1 MNAARRDRVRNLRE
15 DFWVGERGIMNFF
28 SRIWGKDDSAN
39 VAKQRLQLMLASDRT
54 DIPPE
59 TLEILKDEI
68 ITAISKHVT
77 IDREHVEVKVTREA
91 QLSRLVANIPVVKIN
106 LGPDKVVKPRRVL
119 RTRKSR

>member
-1 MNAARRDRVRNLRE
+1 MNLISRMFGRN
-15 DFWVGERGIMNFF
+15 
-28 SRIWGKDDSAN
+28 DDSAN

-77 IDREHVEVKVTREA
+77 IDREHVEVTVTRD
-91 QLSRLVANIPVVKIN
+91 QQTSRLVADIPVVKVN
-106 LGPDKVVKPRRVL
+106 LGHDKAVKPRGLL
-119 RTRKSR
+119 RARKSR

>member
-1 MNAARRDRVRNLRE
+1 MS
-15 DFWVGERGIMNFF
+15 FF
-28 SRIWGKDDSAN
+28 SRILGKDDSAN
-39 VAKQRLQLMLASDRT
+39 VAKQRLQLMLQSDRT

-77 IDREHVEVKVTREA
+77 IDREHVQVTVTRD
-91 QLSRLVANIPVVKIN
+91 QTRSRLMADIPVVKIN
-106 LGPDKVVKPRRVL
+106 MGQEKAAKSRGTL

>member
-1 MNAARRDRVRNLRE
+1 MN
-15 DFWVGERGIMNFF
+15 IF
-28 SRIWGKDDSAN
+28 SRMLGRSDDSAN

-77 IDREHVEVKVTREA
+77 IDREHVEVTVTRD
-91 QLSRLVANIPVVKIN
+91 QHRSRLVADIPVVKVN
-106 LGPDKVVKPRRVL
+106 LGKEPAKSRGLL
-119 RTRKSR
+119 RARKSR

>member
-1 MNAARRDRVRNLRE
+1 M
-15 DFWVGERGIMNFF
+15 GIF
-28 SRIWGKDDSAN
+28 SRMFGRSDDSAN

-77 IDREHVEVKVTREA
+77 IDRERVEVSVTRD
-91 QLSRLVANIPVVKIN
+91 QNRSRLMADIPVVKVN
-106 LGPDKVVKPRRVL
+106 VGPDKLAKSRATL
-119 RTRKSR
+119 HARKSR

>member
-1 MNAARRDRVRNLRE
+1 
-15 DFWVGERGIMNFF
+15 MNFF
-28 SRIWGKDDSAN
+28 SRILGKDDSAN

-77 IDREHVEVKVTREA
+77 IDREHVQVTVTRD
-91 QLSRLVANIPVVKIN
+91 QTRSRLVADIPVVKIN
-106 LGPDKVVKPRRVL
+106 LGQEKAARARGIL
-119 RTRKSR
+119 RARKSR

>member
-1 MNAARRDRVRNLRE
+1 MS
-15 DFWVGERGIMNFF
+15 IF
-28 SRIWGKDDSAN
+28 SRIFNRPDSAN

-77 IDREHVEVKVTREA
+77 IDRERVEVTVTRD
-91 QLSRLVANIPVVKIN
+91 QTRSRLVADIPVVKVN
-106 LGPDKVVKPRRVL
+106 LGQEKAVKARGVL
-119 RTRKSR
+119 RARKSQK